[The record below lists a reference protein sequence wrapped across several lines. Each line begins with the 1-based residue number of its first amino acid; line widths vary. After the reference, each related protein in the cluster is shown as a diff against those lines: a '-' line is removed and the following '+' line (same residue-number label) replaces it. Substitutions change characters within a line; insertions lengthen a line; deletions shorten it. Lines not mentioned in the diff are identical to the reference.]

1 MPILYMNIINITSN
15 NDNNNNYV
23 VLHAFK
29 FNFFKGY
36 ENQTYVQLSKV
47 FIKKKKGRIVPFY
60 LT

>member
-1 MPILYMNIINITSN
+1 MNIINITSN
-15 NDNNNNYV
+15 NDNNNNNNYV

-47 FIKKKKGRIVPFY
+47 FIKKKGRIVPFY

>member
-1 MPILYMNIINITSN
+1 MNIINITSN
-15 NDNNNNYV
+15 NDNNNNNYV

-29 FNFFKGY
+29 FNFLKGY

-47 FIKKKKGRIVPFY
+47 FIKKKVRIVPFY

>member
-1 MPILYMNIINITSN
+1 MNIINITSN
-15 NDNNNNYV
+15 NDNNNNNYV

-47 FIKKKKGRIVPFY
+47 FIKKKVRIVPFY

>member
-47 FIKKKKGRIVPFY
+47 FIKKKKVE
-60 LT
+60 